1 MNCITKLM
9 LKNKKMT
16 NPQHQA
22 PQAPPQVQPQ
32 VQPPAPIPAAR
43 KFSLRNDSDEK
54 VELVFLR
61 KNRSIVTIDGVNY
74 KKTKAKV
81 YSEEEMKARAKARYK
96 SRKAMEAAKNFQ

>member
-1 MNCITKLM
+1 M
-9 LKNKKMT
+9 
-16 NPQHQA
+16 NPQAQVPQAPQAPQPPQPPQA
-22 PQAPPQVQPQ
+22 PQAPPQVKA
-32 VQPPAPIPAAR
+32 APIPAAR
-43 KFSLRNDSDEK
+43 KYSLRNDSDEK

-96 SRKAMEAAKNFQ
+96 SRKAMEAANNSQ